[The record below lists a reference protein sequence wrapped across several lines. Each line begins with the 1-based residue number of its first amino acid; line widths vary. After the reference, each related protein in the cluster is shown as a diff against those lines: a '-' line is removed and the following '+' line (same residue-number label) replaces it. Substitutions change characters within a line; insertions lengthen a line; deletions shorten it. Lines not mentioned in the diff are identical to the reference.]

1 MKEKLLENE
10 ELLDS
15 LEKIADPSRKKKAVA
30 LLSGGLDSTIA
41 TRLIKDMGIEITAL
55 NFHTAFCTCSQK
67 GCKFESRQVANEF
80 DLPLKVMSVTKEYME
95 IVRNPKF
102 GYGKGMNPCIDCR
115 VFMFKKAKEYME
127 EIGGSF
133 VITGEVLGQR
143 PMSQTK
149 RNMSLIEKESGLE
162 GRILRPLSA
171 NKKDNLDQEVLD
183 EVNIE
188 ALPNITGRSR
198 KEQYALADELNIEN
212 YSCPSGGCLLTDKE
226 FSIRL
231 KDYFKYNAKD
241 DINEI
246 KLLKTGRHFRLNDHC
261 KVVVAR
267 DESESKKLGFYKHV
281 GVLMEP
287 IEQGPDALILSDELN
302 HRDIELASKIV
313 ARYCKGDKIHL
324 KYKEEEKEKIITVS
338 PFTADELEPYWV
350 QEVLYP

>member
-1 MKEKLLENE
+1 MDGKLLENE

-15 LEKIADPSRKKKAVA
+15 LEKTADPSSKKKAVA

-55 NFHTAFCTCSQK
+55 NFHTAFCTCTQK

-80 DLPLKVMSVTKEYME
+80 DLPLKVMSVTKEYMG

-115 VFMFKKAKEYME
+115 IFMFKKAKEYME
-127 EIGGSF
+127 EIGASF

-171 NKKDNLDQEVLD
+171 NKKDQLDKNVSD
-183 EVNIE
+183 EVDIE

-198 KEQYALADELNIEN
+198 KTQYALAEELNIEN
-212 YSCPSGGCLLTDKE
+212 YSCPSGGCLLTEKE
-226 FSIRL
+226 FSVRL
-231 KDYFKYNAKD
+231 KDYFKYNTED
-241 DINEI
+241 DINKI

-261 KVVVAR
+261 KVIVAR
-267 DESESKKLGFYKHV
+267 DESESKKLEFYTHV
-281 GVLMEP
+281 GLMMDP
-287 IEQGPDALILSDELN
+287 VEQGPIALILSNDLN
-302 HRDIELASKIV
+302 HKDLELASKII
-313 ARYCKGDKIHL
+313 ARYCKGNLIHL
-324 KYKEEEKEKIITVS
+324 KYKEGNKEKIIAVT
-338 PFTADELEPYWV
+338 PFTAEDLESYWV
-350 QEVLYP
+350 